1 MASICLGLNELSNC
15 YLCWNSATAVIG
27 SENLLDEEKQSRG
40 NEVENDENKHISET
54 TEEDKTAAKGN
65 EKEITPV
72 ELGSADRGD
81 GTSDGTMNDDGK
93 IMKEEDANLRLSKRE
108 HDTDGS
114 VNKED
119 ASLTSS
125 KPEQGSYETMNKE
138 DASFTSSKL
147 EHDADE
153 TVGKENDALTTSRLE
168 NDGDDNADEI
178 GHKEDASLTS
188 FKSGHDADT
197 MSKEDAAFM
206 TSKPEHDGGND
217 DDDETMR
224 KEGASLTSS
233 KLEYDADDIVSKED
247 AAFLTSQPEYGGDAA
262 AERVSKEDGSLTSSK
277 LEYDYDGTV
286 GKEDTFSTASK
297 PVHDGDNDAGETMSK
312 EDAFRTSSKSEHSG
326 DEAVNREDNVHDSL
340 EADDQEGRDGH
351 ITPGDP
357 QYKDEDDTKGQRVVE
372 PEVIAEMSAA
382 PEASEPAELKSEP
395 IETVEGRASPAEN
408 EQLSLDTAYETE
420 DPDHGSKE
428 MTGLRPLQ
436 SSSEETMD
444 SKQRGAELD
453 ATVEYDDVDRNDSQL
468 DEEKDSESA
477 EFAAKVDSKDP
488 ESSSDGTGSYSQF
501 RLDSDEILKNKHE
514 SDLDEADEYR
524 ESSRSKEAA
533 DFENMLTKSE
543 EIYRSGN
550 FEAIPEETS
559 ESKETDPGFDEAGD
573 SEEAEKGSESG
584 QMVKEAGESQNNKRE
599 CGEGETQDSE
609 FMERTGDESHRKQ
622 KWKETFELVKGT
634 KSGFKE
640 INGAEDR
647 DKLSEP
653 LPVSEDMAES
663 STAEEPQPGD
673 GEENPEVG
681 VVKDEENMKS
691 PKIEDR
697 ESVEK
702 ASVGSLPGVE
712 SLTPSQHDQLRY
724 EEDPGGVGD
733 DIGEAGTRL
742 ARPGSRESGE
752 RTVESEQEAW
762 LLGNGDIAVKE
773 QGDASQGRLLH
784 KHLMLRRLRLT
795 RSENTLIYPQEC
807 GASWLDNND
816 SIYLTHAG
824 WPGFISNQLY

>member
-1 MASICLGLNELSNC
+1 M
-15 YLCWNSATAVIG
+15 
-27 SENLLDEEKQSRG
+27 
-40 NEVENDENKHISET
+40 
-54 TEEDKTAAKGN
+54 TEEAKTAAKGN
-65 EKEITPV
+65 ENEITPV
-72 ELGSADRGD
+72 ELGSADPGD
-81 GTSDGTMNDDGK
+81 GASDGTMNDDGK

-108 HDTDGS
+108 HDADGT

-119 ASLTSS
+119 ASLTSA

-138 DASFTSSKL
+138 DASFTSSRL

-153 TVGKENDALTTSRLE
+153 TVGKENAALTTSRLE

-217 DDDETMR
+217 DDETMR

-247 AAFLTSQPEYGGDAA
+247 AAFMTSKPEHGGDAA
-262 AERVSKEDGSLTSSK
+262 AEMVSKEDGSLTLSK
-277 LEYDYDGTV
+277 LEYDYAGTV
-286 GKEDTFSTASK
+286 SKEDAFPTASK
-297 PVHDGDNDAGETMSK
+297 PVRDGDNDADETMSK
-312 EDAFRTSSKSEHSG
+312 EDAFLTSSKSEHNG
-326 DEAVNREDNVHDSL
+326 DEAVNREDNVHDSP
-340 EADDQEGRDGH
+340 EADDQVGRDGH
-351 ITPGDP
+351 ITPEDP
-357 QYKDEDDTKGQRVVE
+357 EYKDEDDTKGQRVVE
-372 PEVIAEMSAA
+372 PEVIAEIFAE

-395 IETVEGRASPAEN
+395 IENVEGRASPAEY
-408 EQLSLDTAYETE
+408 EQHSLDAAYETE

-428 MTGLRPLQ
+428 MIGLRPLQ
-436 SSSEETMD
+436 SSSEETMN
-444 SKQRGAELD
+444 SMQREAESN
-453 ATVEYDDVDRNDSQL
+453 ATVEYDDVDRDDSQL
-468 DEEKDSESA
+468 VEEKDSESA
-477 EFAAKVDSKDP
+477 EFAAQVDSKDP

-501 RLDSDEILKNKHE
+501 RLDSDDILKNKHDE
-514 SDLDEADEYR
+514 SDVDEADEYR

-550 FEAIPEETS
+550 FEAIPEEAS

-584 QMVKEAGESQNNKRE
+584 QMVEEAVESENNKWE

-609 FMERTGDESHRKQ
+609 IIERTADESHRKQ

-653 LPVSEDMAES
+653 LPVSEDMAKS

-733 DIGEAGTRL
+733 DIGEAGTGL
-742 ARPGSRESGE
+742 ARPGSRESEE